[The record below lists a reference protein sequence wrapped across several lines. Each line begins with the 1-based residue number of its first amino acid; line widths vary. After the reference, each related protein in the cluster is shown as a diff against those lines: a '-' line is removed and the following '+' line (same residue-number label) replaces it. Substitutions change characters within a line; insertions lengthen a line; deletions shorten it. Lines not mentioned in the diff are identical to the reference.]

1 MTGLAPHTISHNGV
15 PVGFV
20 ALPLRGERF
29 TLPVQPLPAYAAI
42 QSRVRAASA
51 ALADVALG
59 STADAGALHDAILLG
74 RALELRDA
82 TGTLVP
88 VDYIELTHWPGGSP
102 EVAAFI
108 RIREAHA
115 PVLARVSLEPR
126 GGSDASP
133 LRKDAGVDGVVID
146 SGVRLAHDTR

>member
-1 MTGLAPHTISHNGV
+1 MQPLAPHTISHNGV
-15 PVGFV
+15 PVGLV
-20 ALPLRGERF
+20 ELPLHGERF
-29 TLPVQPLPAYAAI
+29 TLPMHPLTAYAAI
-42 QSRVRAASA
+42 QSRVRAASV

-59 STADAGALHDAILLG
+59 SPANAGALHDAIVLG

-88 VDYIELTHWPGGSP
+88 VDYIELTHWPGGTP

-115 PVLARVSLEPR
+115 PVPARVPPKPV
-126 GGSDASP
+126 GGSDSSSP
-133 LRKDAGVDGVVID
+133 RADVAAD
-146 SGVRLAHDTR
+146 SSVRLVHVTL